1 MNASIETIQRIGS
14 KLQVLIRQRDSL
26 LRENE
31 RLQQDLNHKQQ
42 MLETEQMAQGAV
54 GPRHE
59 ADDAQGVVPVQ
70 PVAAEKQQF
79 VLGQHHF
86 QDHQKDRRP
95 GYGVVMGYEANQGHG
110 AQDQVRL

>member
-42 MLETEQMAQGAV
+42 MLETV
-54 GPRHE
+54 S
-59 ADDAQGVVPVQ
+59 
-70 PVAAEKQQF
+70 
-79 VLGQHHF
+79 
-86 QDHQKDRRP
+86 QKATLL
-95 GYGVVMGYEANQGHG
+95 E
-110 AQDQVRL
+110 DQVYALKAATAQLDEKGKKEFEKKINGFVKDIDKVIAHLQA